1 MNMMTRHASLLFI
14 GLLCFL
20 ASLPLGA
27 ASRPVITGTISGVEV
42 CPQSICDQAIF
53 TGNYAGTIN
62 GKPASGVFLVGVT
75 HEDLPDTAGG
85 TSAITGGSWMIR
97 TKNRIFTGRIQGG
110 TLTNNGDNT
119 FTVSLTMEI
128 ERGGTGTLT
137 FKGLLDH
144 NDFPPT
150 IVGTLSQ

>member
-1 MNMMTRHASLLFI
+1 MTRHAGLLLI

-20 ASLPLGA
+20 ASLPVGA

-42 CPQSICDQAIF
+42 CPQSVCDQAIF

-62 GKPASGVFLVGVT
+62 GKPSSGVFLVGIT
-75 HEDLPDTAGG
+75 HEDLPGAGG

-97 TKNRIFTGRIQGG
+97 TKSRIFTGRILGG

-128 ERGGTGTLT
+128 EKGGNGTLT
-137 FKGLLDH
+137 FNGLLDH